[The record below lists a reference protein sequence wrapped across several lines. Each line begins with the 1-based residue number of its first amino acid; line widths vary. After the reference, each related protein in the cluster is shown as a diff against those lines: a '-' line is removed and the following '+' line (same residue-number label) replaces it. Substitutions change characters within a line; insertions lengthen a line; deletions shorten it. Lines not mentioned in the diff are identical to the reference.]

1 MSETQHAAP
10 PPPTPRRGSFL
21 GRLITGLLFVVMT
34 TALALAVVLAAF
46 FRLGFTV
53 DTPLRL
59 AEAQQQLATAQAQN
73 QALEG
78 QTLLLQTQVADLDRR
93 VSGGRETLDELRGQ
107 VAEMGGLADRL
118 AENDARNATV
128 VAEARASRDAV
139 ALFATAEAD
148 RALLLVQLRQ
158 RSDRMERFIQRLGDI
173 SQDTASDLQGAP
185 LGPTSLATPAPTASA
200 TPLPAATPPPTT
212 TPVPTVLATA
222 ASTATAPA
230 SATSS
235 PIATAEASA
244 TPSATARASTTPS
257 ATRTP
262 TATPLPGR

>member
-1 MSETQHAAP
+1 MSETQHAAT

-21 GRLITGLLFVVMT
+21 GRLITGLLFVVIT

-53 DTPLRL
+53 DTPQRL

-73 QALEG
+73 QALQG
-78 QTLLLQTQVADLDRR
+78 QTLLLQTQVVDLDRR
-93 VSGGRETLDELRGQ
+93 VVGGRETLDDLRGQ

-118 AENDARNATV
+118 AESDARGATV

-139 ALFATAEAD
+139 TLFATAEAD
-148 RALLLVQLRQ
+148 RVLLLIQLRQ

-185 LGPTSLATPAPTASA
+185 LGPTPPATPEPTASA
-200 TPLPAATPPPTT
+200 TASPAATPPTATPPPTAA
-212 TPVPTVLATA
+212 ATA
-222 ASTATAPA
+222 TSTAEATVEA
-230 SATSS
+230 SAT
-235 PIATAEASA
+235 PDATAEASA
-244 TPSATARASTTPS
+244 TPSITPRATATPG

-262 TATPLPGR
+262 TGTPLPGR